1 MYKVIFKE
9 NESWFEEPIQAS
21 EVNPADGWEVA
32 EFETLQEAE
41 TFIAGLTSDSDQE

>member
-9 NESWFEEPIQAS
+9 NESWFDEPIQAS

-32 EFETLQEAE
+32 EFETYQEAKS
-41 TFIAGLTSDSDQE
+41 FIANLTSNSD